1 MAQPLARSGD
11 ESSKVGRSIGRRVF
25 DGTTPHEQHVIGP
38 AKSQRDMVQA
48 SLNGEEGRARHD
60 VYRARLG
67 ERRQGWRGRLA
78 HTEFMLTTAQ
88 GWLAKGT
95 EHGEAQGRACL
106 EDAIASVRAMIDA
119 E

>member
-1 MAQPLARSGD
+1 M
-11 ESSKVGRSIGRRVF
+11 F

-67 ERRQGWRGRLA
+67 ERRQGWRARLA
-78 HTEFMLTTAQ
+78 HVEAL
-88 GWLAKGT
+88 LAGVDMAAAAPST
-95 EHGEAQGRACL
+95 RERIELAC
-106 EDAIASVRAMIDA
+106 EQIRAMIDG